1 MSITYPEFTNMKPD
15 AEDIQLIVDSLR
27 ESDRNRITKDGIF
40 SPGIIGQESDYL
52 SQGTGNSIKI
62 KPFIAYTKNGDRIE
76 STSILD
82 GLYPSGNVIK
92 VTDKNL
98 VDSDYNIPKWG
109 DYNIST
115 GNLTISTLSQTITLT
130 QLGRGSILHGIKLR
144 ATQLFNFGNVSD
156 PNDTNFNDKLEV
168 YVCIGTQ
175 TEPEKFLPPT
185 LISQDD
191 ESTNISVMNLM
202 YSLDDDNT
210 TEIQATIFS
219 ESTDLSTLTYGTLQ
233 IYLCIA
239 NLEGYDNEDL
249 NQVSGGYKLDNSGSW
264 LPSMTYHIVARYE
277 EFKHNYRG
285 LNYIDQNGKSVITD
299 EEPTRVQESFSFYA
313 LRKSGNVFDS
323 TTSSDVKL
331 GEVITDEQGNIDI
344 IKNSSNYVDYL
355 RLPAYTIQNLQKAYL
370 DRVTNCILSKS
381 ANILTYT
388 LNNPDNMQITIRNVA
403 TLLIPNGL
411 TINNTLNNIEYS
423 IGSNLIITASGTS
436 EGSYILLRNKSAYII
451 DKSSVKISNTEPND
465 ETTLYW
471 FNPNANKWYYRNT
484 IESDFEEVEIGL
496 IGEVVYNSSVGITS
510 ITEYPVMQ
518 LVTHKELENFK
529 QEVNNA
535 ISSKADVTQLDNKL
549 DKNLNNLD
557 NTGGIAATYL
567 NSKGIITVVDAW
579 HNGTEFYRKHSDGW
593 IEQGGQ
599 ITIDQGFTTSQ
610 ISFNTNA
617 LFTNT
622 NYKIL
627 LSCSESRDTG
637 VEMAWKTGSKTV
649 AGLEVSIEQ
658 GKNEAHYID
667 WYACGY

>member
-1 MSITYPEFTNMKPD
+1 MSITYPKFTNMIPD
-15 AEDIQLIVDSLR
+15 TEDIQLIVDSLR

-40 SPGIIGQESDYL
+40 NPGIIGEESDYL

-82 GLYPSGNVIK
+82 GLYPSGSVIK

-98 VDSDYNIPKWG
+98 VNSDYNIPKWR
-109 DYNIST
+109 DYNISIK
-115 GNLTISTLSQTITLT
+115 NLTVSTLSQTISLT
-130 QLGRGSILHGIKLR
+130 QLGRGSVLHGIRLR
-144 ATQLFNFGNVSD
+144 ATQLFNFNSH
-156 PNDTNFNDKLEV
+156 NSQTEV

-175 TEPEKFLPPT
+175 SEPEKFLPPT

-219 ESTDLSTLTYGTLQ
+219 ESTDLSTLQQGFLKV
-233 IYLCIA
+233 YLCIA
-239 NLEGYDNEDL
+239 DLQGFDNQDSD
-249 NQVSGGYKLDNSGSW
+249 QVSGGYKLDNSGSW

-277 EFKHNYRG
+277 EFKHDYRG
-285 LNYIDQNGKSVITD
+285 LNYIDQYGQPVITD

-370 DRVTNCILSKS
+370 DRITNCILSKS

-436 EGSYILLRNKSAYII
+436 EGSYILLRNKSAYIV

-518 LVTHKELENFK
+518 LVSKKDLQDYSEELNI
-529 QEVNNA
+529 QINNS
-535 ISSKADVTQLDNKL
+535 IGNKL

-567 NSKGIITVVDAW
+567 NSKGIITVVDTW
-579 HNGTEFYRKHSDGW
+579 HDGTEFYRKHSDGW

-599 ITIDQGFTTSQ
+599 ITIAQGSTTSQ

-617 LFTNT
+617 LFTST

-627 LSCSESRDTG
+627 LSCSESQDTG
-637 VEMAWKTGSKTV
+637 VEMAWKTDSKTV
-649 AGLEVSIEQ
+649 AGLEVSIELA
-658 GKNEAHYID
+658 KDETHYID